1 VVTVGHKEREAW
13 GGRGSHGGSP
23 RRRRGGGGS
32 EPPARVREGGRERG
46 YGLVGQ
52 LGLLGRSGPKGRMV
66 VGLFGVKVEGRIIS
80 E

>member
-1 VVTVGHKEREAW
+1 
-13 GGRGSHGGSP
+13 
-23 RRRRGGGGS
+23 
-32 EPPARVREGGRERG
+32 VREGGRERG
-46 YGLVGQ
+46 RGLVGQ